1 MSVSERPRLG
11 GRRQDSA
18 SSRLSGPPLELQIS
32 GSSIRSTV
40 SSKGTGKAS
49 LKLVGLARH
58 TLGLVLLLLVVFLW
72 TGSNFMG
79 SVRRLFPVLHNLAID
94 QPFRVSSRI
103 VHMLNRS
110 S

>member
-79 SVRRLFPVLHNLAID
+79 SVRRLFLVLHNLAID
-94 QPFRVSSRI
+94 QPLEYLRG
-103 VHMLNRS
+103 
-110 S
+110 